1 MTVRTVDKADF
12 QLVGGYPVPV
22 GTPIHLH
29 MWSLQN
35 TSRTWEKPK
44 EFKPDRWSASADIDT
59 DTDTLTESEDGT
71 GAQALGAVKPS
82 AGPPRC
88 PFMAASEKPH
98 SPYDGA
104 GHSDGALSF
113 FPFSAGARACP
124 AQRLALQVLR
134 RVLCDVVL
142 KFRLDPY
149 EAFWDEDLGASV
161 NATIMPM
168 LKKSTTIKV
177 KKLTAAGAVEE
188 VVKEVQED
196 GWADED
202 DDEEKYQKVEVPTTH

>member
-1 MTVRTVDKADF
+1 
-12 QLVGGYPVPV
+12 
-22 GTPIHLH
+22 
-29 MWSLQN
+29 
-35 TSRTWEKPK
+35 
-44 EFKPDRWSASADIDT
+44 
-59 DTDTLTESEDGT
+59 
-71 GAQALGAVKPS
+71 
-82 AGPPRC
+82 
-88 PFMAASEKPH
+88 
-98 SPYDGA
+98 
-104 GHSDGALSF
+104 
-113 FPFSAGARACP
+113 
-124 AQRLALQVLR
+124 
-134 RVLCDVVL
+134 VL